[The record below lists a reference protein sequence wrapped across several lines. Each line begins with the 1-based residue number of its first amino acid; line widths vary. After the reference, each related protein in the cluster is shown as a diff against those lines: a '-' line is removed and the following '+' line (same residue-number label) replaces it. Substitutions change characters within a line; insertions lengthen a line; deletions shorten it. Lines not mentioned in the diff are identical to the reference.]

1 MRVDSTPSAEA
12 ARASGQR
19 SKWLVLLAA
28 CLGNLVLTLDSGV
41 MGVSYPALAEAFDTD
56 TSTVLWV
63 SVAFWVTGVG
73 MVMTVG
79 WLGDVGGRRFSYTLG
94 FVLFSAALGLCAISV
109 DLWQLIA
116 SRIFMGVGSSMVLA
130 GVNAIILDRFEPE
143 NRAKAIGIAGAVV
156 GLGLTTGP
164 LAGGWLLDV
173 LGWQALFYMR
183 IPLSLFAAGLS
194 WWVLDRGMNSGRK
207 EFGIDWVGAVALFSV
222 LASFLVVVNRSAE
235 DGPLSPLV
243 LASAA
248 LLAVSIPVL
257 VVSQRR
263 SARPILDFG
272 LFRRAGYGLG
282 LGVLVFHYTSLGAI
296 LLLAPFFFIDA
307 LGFSAT
313 KMGLFIML
321 HTLMRVFLAPVS
333 GALTHRVGAWTLSG
347 LGLAAMV
354 CSLAWLSALAASGSS
369 ELAILGALLLAGVG
383 SALYEPPNTTTIMGS
398 VPADRYGTASA
409 SIASGRQLSF
419 SVGVAA
425 AGAIFA
431 VRERAYLGALETAER
446 AVALGFSDALLAGAG
461 LAGLGVLA
469 SIAAIAVTRR
479 RGTRG

>member
-1 MRVDSTPSAEA
+1 MKSSAETKGSTA
-12 ARASGQR
+12 LH

-41 MGVSYPALAEAFDTD
+41 IGVSYPALAEAFNTD

-73 MVMTVG
+73 LVMTVG
-79 WLGDVGGRRFSYTLG
+79 WLGDVGGRRLSYTLG
-94 FVLFSAALGLCAISV
+94 FVLFSVALGLSAAAAE
-109 DLWQLIA
+109 LWQLIA
-116 SRIFMGVGSSMVLA
+116 ARIFMGLGSAMVLA
-130 GVNAIILDRFEPE
+130 GVNAIILDRFEPRD
-143 NRAKAIGIAGAVV
+143 RAKAIGIAGAVV
-156 GLGLTTGP
+156 GIGLSTGP
-164 LAGGWLLDV
+164 LAGGWLLDT
-173 LGWQALFYMR
+173 LGWRALFYTR
-183 IPLSLFAAGLS
+183 VPISLMAAGLS
-194 WWVLDRGMNSGRK
+194 WWVLEDRESSRPHDLTV
-207 EFGIDWVGAVALFSV
+207 DWLGAVALFTV

-235 DGPLSPLV
+235 DGFFSPLV
-243 LASAA
+243 LATTG
-248 LLAVSIPVL
+248 LLIVSVPGLI
-257 VVSQRR
+257 VSQRR
-263 SARPILDFG
+263 SIRPILDFG
-272 LFRRAGYGLG
+272 LFRRPGYGLG

-296 LLLAPFFFIDA
+296 LLLAPFFFVDA

-333 GALTHRVGAWTLSG
+333 GALTHRIGAWTLSG

-354 CSLAWLSALAASGSS
+354 GSLSWLSVLAGSGS
-369 ELAILGALLLAGVG
+369 EQAILGALLLAGVG

-419 SVGVAA
+419 SVGVAV

-431 VRERAYLGALETAER
+431 VRERAYLGAFEAADR
-446 AVALGFSDALLAGAG
+446 AVALGFSDALLAGAV
-461 LAGLGVLA
+461 LAGLGVLV
-469 SIAAIAVTRR
+469 SIAAFIATRR
-479 RGTRG
+479 RM

>member
-1 MRVDSTPSAEA
+1 MTSSVEA
-12 ARASGQR
+12 GGPPVLR

-28 CLGNLVLTLDSGV
+28 CMGNLVLTLDSGV

-56 TSTVLWV
+56 TSTILWV

-73 MVMTVG
+73 MVMTLG
-79 WLGDVGGRRFSYTLG
+79 WLSDVGGRRLAYTLG
-94 FVLFSAALGLCAISV
+94 FVLYSAALALSAISV

-116 SRIFMGVGSSMVLA
+116 SRIFMGVGSAMVMA
-130 GVNAIILDRFEPE
+130 GVNAIILDRFEPQ
-143 NRAKAIGIAGAVV
+143 NRARAIGIAGAVV

-173 LGWQALFYMR
+173 LGWQALFYTR
-183 IPLSLFAAGLS
+183 IPLALVAAALS
-194 WWVLDRGMNSGRK
+194 WWVLENPKSSGQRDLTV
-207 EFGIDWVGAVALFSV
+207 DWLGAVTLFTV
-222 LASFLVVVNRSAE
+222 LASFLVVVNRGAE
-235 DGPLSPLV
+235 DGLFSPLV
-243 LASAA
+243 LAAAA

-257 VVSQRR
+257 IASQRR

-272 LFRRAGYGLG
+272 LFRRPGYGLG
-282 LGVLVFHYTSLGAI
+282 LAVLVFHYTSLGAI
-296 LLLAPFFFIDA
+296 LLLAPFFFVDA

-333 GALTHRVGAWTLSG
+333 GALTHRVGPWTLSG
-347 LGLAAMV
+347 LGLTAMV
-354 CSLAWLSALAASGSS
+354 CSLSWLSVLAGSSGS

-383 SALYEPPNTTTIMGS
+383 SALYEPPNTTTIMES

-431 VRERAYLGALETAER
+431 VRERAYLGASEAADR
-446 AVALGFSDALLAGAG
+446 AVALGFSDALVAGAA
-461 LAGLGVLA
+461 LAGLGVLL

-479 RGTRG
+479 RGRRR

>member
-1 MRVDSTPSAEA
+1 MTVTRKSPEA
-12 ARASGQR
+12 AGPPAQR

-28 CLGNLVLTLDSGV
+28 CLGNLVLTLDSGI
-41 MGVSYPALAEAFDTD
+41 MGVSYPALAEAFATD
-56 TSTVLWV
+56 TSTGLWV

-94 FVLFSAALGLCAISV
+94 FVLFSAALALCAIST
-109 DLWQLIA
+109 DLWQLIG

-143 NRAKAIGIAGAVV
+143 SRAKAIGIAGAVV
-156 GLGLTTGP
+156 GLGLTAGP
-164 LAGGWLLDV
+164 LAGGWLLDA

-183 IPLSLFAAGLS
+183 IPLSLFAAALS
-194 WWVLDRGMNSGRK
+194 WWALDSRGSGER
-207 EFGIDWVGAVALFSV
+207 EIAVDWLGAVALFSA

-248 LLAVSIPVL
+248 LLAVSIPAL
-257 VVSQRR
+257 IASQRR

-409 SIASGRQLSF
+409 SIASGRQLAF

-446 AVALGFSDALLAGAG
+446 AVALGFSDALLAGAT
-461 LAGLGVLA
+461 LAGLGVLV
-469 SIAAIAVTRR
+469 SIAAIVVTR
-479 RGTRG
+479 RGTRPE

>member
-1 MRVDSTPSAEA
+1 MSRSSSAA
-12 ARASGQR
+12 AGRSPALR
-19 SKWLVLLAA
+19 SKWLVLLVAA
-28 CLGNLVLTLDSGV
+28 LGNLVLTIDSGI
-41 MGVSYPALAEAFDTD
+41 MGVSYPALADAFETD

-73 MVMTVG
+73 LVMTVG
-79 WLGDVGGRRFSYTLG
+79 WLSDVGGRRLSYTLG
-94 FVLFSAALGLCAISV
+94 FVLYSLALGLSAITV
-109 DLWQLIA
+109 ELWQLIA
-116 SRIFMGVGSSMVLA
+116 ARVFMGLGSAMILA
-130 GVNAIILDRFEPE
+130 GVNAIILDRFGHRE
-143 NRAKAIGIAGAVV
+143 RAKAIGIAGAVV
-156 GLGLTTGP
+156 GIGLTTGP
-164 LAGGWLLDV
+164 LAGGWLLDE
-173 LGWQALFYMR
+173 LGWRALFYTR
-183 IPLSLFAAGLS
+183 VPISLVAAGLS
-194 WWVLDRGMNSGRK
+194 WWVLESQERDGKRDFAVDRL
-207 EFGIDWVGAVALFSV
+207 GAVALFAV
-222 LASFLVVVNRSAE
+222 LASFLVMVNRGAE
-235 DGPLSPLV
+235 DGLLSPLV
-243 LASAA
+243 LAMAG
-248 LLAVSIPVL
+248 LLIVSVPVL

-272 LFRRAGYGLG
+272 LFRRPGYGFG

-347 LGLAAMV
+347 IGLTAMV
-354 CSLAWLSALAASGSS
+354 GSLAWLSVLADSGS

-383 SALYEPPNTTTIMGS
+383 SGLYEPPNTTTIMGS

-419 SVGVAA
+419 SVGVAV

-431 VRERAYLGALETAER
+431 VRERAYLGVSEAADR
-446 AVALGFSDALLAGAG
+446 AIALGFSDALLSGVV
-461 LAGLGVLA
+461 LASLGVLL
-469 SIAAIAVTRR
+469 SIAAIAFTRR
-479 RGTRG
+479 RT

>member
-1 MRVDSTPSAEA
+1 MTATPSADTGEPPA
-12 ARASGQR
+12 LR

-41 MGVSYPALAEAFDTD
+41 MGVSYPALADAFDTD

-73 MVMTVG
+73 LVMTVG
-79 WLGDVGGRRFSYTLG
+79 WLGDVGGRRLSYTLG
-94 FVLFSAALGLCAISV
+94 FVLFSVALGVSAMAAE
-109 DLWQLIA
+109 LWQLIA
-116 SRIFMGVGSSMVLA
+116 ARIFMGLGSSMVLA
-130 GVNAIILDRFEPE
+130 GVNAIILDRFAPRE
-143 NRAKAIGIAGAVV
+143 RARAIGIAGAVV

-164 LAGGWLLDV
+164 LAGGWLLDA
-173 LGWQALFYMR
+173 LGWQALFYTR
-183 IPLSLFAAGLS
+183 IPLSLAAAGLS
-194 WWVLDRGMNSGRK
+194 WWALENRESGGPRDFTIDRL
-207 EFGIDWVGAVALFSV
+207 GAVALFSV

-235 DGPLSPLV
+235 DGLSSPLV
-243 LASAA
+243 LAAAA
-248 LLAVSIPVL
+248 LLAVSAPAL
-257 VVSQRR
+257 VISQRR

-347 LGLAAMV
+347 VGLAAMV
-354 CSLAWLSALAASGSS
+354 CSLYWLSALADSGS

-419 SVGVAA
+419 SVGVAL

-431 VRERAYLGALETAER
+431 VRERAYLGAFESAER
-446 AVALGFSDALLAGAG
+446 AVALGFSDALLAGAA
-461 LAGLGVLA
+461 LAGLGVLV
-469 SIAAIAVTRR
+469 SVAAIVVTRR
-479 RGTRG
+479 GEGVAR